1 MMKKLITMVALLA
14 NTIAFGQQLPQST
27 KQDARVTLVPF
38 QEHNVVK
45 LKARTFTTTQIL
57 FNPKE
62 TILAV
67 EGGDTA
73 GWMVT
78 YHEHLPYMVF
88 VKPTLFDSNTNMTVV
103 TNKHN
108 YYFQVTSNKSIKE
121 TAVKPIYA
129 LQFTYPEEEKA
140 KLEAARKA
148 AVLRNQALRQQ
159 HKDPKT
165 LNWNYRFSGSAELT
179 PQHVYDDGQFTY
191 FEFTPTQPVPAVFA
205 VDNKQGKESI
215 VNTRRQGHLLI
226 IQRLSPQFTLRSGG
240 LVASIFNSN
249 EIERLRQGRR

>member
-1 MMKKLITMVALLA
+1 MKRLIMTGLLLA
-14 NTIAFGQQLPQST
+14 HTLAFGQQLPQST

-45 LKARTFTTTQIL
+45 LKARTFTNTQIL
-57 FNPKE
+57 FNRNE
-62 TILAV
+62 TILVV
-67 EGGDTA
+67 EGGDNA

-78 YHEHLPYMVF
+78 FHEHLPYMVF
-88 VKPTLFDSNTNMTVV
+88 VKPALFNSDTNMTVV
-103 TNKHN
+103 TDKHN
-108 YYFQVTSNKSIKE
+108 YYFQITSNKSIDSDS
-121 TAVKPIYA
+121 VKPIYA
-129 LQFTYPEEEKA
+129 LQFTYPKEEKA

-148 AVLRNQALRQQ
+148 AVLRNASLNKQ

-165 LNWNYRFSGSAELT
+165 LNWNYRFSGRAELT

-191 FEFTPTQPVPAVFA
+191 FEFSPTQPVPAVFA

-226 IQRLSPQFTLRSGG
+226 IQRLAPPVHLAKRWLGG
-240 LVASIFNSN
+240 LH
-249 EIERLRQGRR
+249 L

>member
-1 MMKKLITMVALLA
+1 MMKKLITTMVLLA
-14 NTIAFGQQLPQST
+14 NTLAFGQQLPQST
-27 KQDARVTLVPF
+27 KQDARVTVVPF

-78 YHEHLPYMVF
+78 YHEHLPYMMF
-88 VKPTLFDSNTNMTVV
+88 VKPTLLNSNTNMTVV
-103 TNKHN
+103 TDKHN
-108 YYFQVTSNKSIKE
+108 YYFQVTSNQSMDNE
-121 TAVKPIYA
+121 SVKPIYA

-148 AVLRNQALRQQ
+148 AVLRNASLNKQ
-159 HKDPKT
+159 HRDPKT

-191 FEFTPTQPVPAVFA
+191 FEFSPTQPVPAVFA

-226 IQRLSPQFTLRSGG
+226 IQRLAPQFTLRSGG

>member
-1 MMKKLITMVALLA
+1 MKKLITTLLLVANALA
-14 NTIAFGQQLPQST
+14 FAQQLPQPT
-27 KQDARVTLVPF
+27 KEDARVTRVPF

-45 LKARTFTTTQIL
+45 LKARTFTNTQIL

-62 TILAV
+62 TVLVV

-78 YHEHLPYMVF
+78 FHEHLPYMVF
-88 VKPTLFDSNTNMTVV
+88 VKPTLFNSNTNMTVV
-103 TNKHN
+103 TDKHN
-108 YYFQVTSNKSIKE
+108 YYFQVTSNQSIE
-121 TAVKPIYA
+121 NDSVNPIYA

-140 KLEAARKA
+140 KLEAARRA
-148 AVLRNQALRQQ
+148 AVLRNTALSKQ

-165 LNWNYRFSGSAELT
+165 LNWNYRFSGSAELI

-191 FEFTPTQPVPAVFA
+191 FELSPTQPVPAVFA
-205 VDNKQGKESI
+205 VDNKQGKESV
-215 VNTRRQGHLLI
+215 VNTRRQGQLLI
-226 IQRLSPQFTLRSGG
+226 IQRLAPQFTLRSGG

-249 EIERLRQGRR
+249 EIVRLQQGRR